1 MSKEAL
7 AKVVQRAISDGAFRR
22 QLSSDPATALRG
34 FDLTADESA
43 AIRSG
48 DAGRLTAMGVELRM
62 SKAFT
67 LSTDQAPNMG
77 GNSVLSN
84 DLGASFTGAANS
96 GVNSAGNSAL
106 LSGVNS
112 AGNASLD
119 SGMSSASNASLISG
133 VNSAGNSALLSGV
146 NSAGNATLDAG
157 MNSAAGNAAL
167 ISGVNSSDAI
177 LTDDSAA
184 TGQGA
189 VIGGGPEHALG
200 ALTGGDNAS
209 ITAAVD
215 DANAEGF
222 LTPVHTISEG
232 EQAAVSI
239 TSESAG
245 SSSAII
251 GGAAAAGSA
260 SLTDANAEGF
270 LTSVN
275 TGGDSAMNDVLVV
288 DDNAIS
294 GAATP
299 GEASDGPTLSQ

>member
-34 FDLTADESA
+34 FDLSPDESA

-67 LSTDQAPNMG
+67 LSSDQATGDAVRP
-77 GNSVLSN
+77 VLSN
-84 DLGASFTGAANS
+84 DLGASFTGAMNAGVNSAGNAALIS

-119 SGMSSASNASLISG
+119 
-133 VNSAGNSALLSGV
+133 
-146 NSAGNATLDAG
+146 AG

-167 ISGVNSSDAI
+167 ISGVNASDAI

-184 TGQGA
+184 TGQAA
-189 VIGGGPEHALG
+189 VIPGGPDHALG
-200 ALTGGDNAS
+200 ALTGGEGAS
-209 ITAAVD
+209 AV
-215 DANAEGF
+215 
-222 LTPVHTISEG
+222 
-232 EQAAVSI
+232 
-239 TSESAG
+239 
-245 SSSAII
+245 
-251 GGAAAAGSA
+251 GA
-260 SLTDANAEGF
+260 LDDANAEGF
-270 LTSVN
+270 LTSVHTIN
-275 TGGDSAMNDVLVV
+275 EGSINQVAITTESAGASSALTGGANAAGNASLTDANEGYLTSVHTGGDNATNDVLVV
-288 DDNAIS
+288 DDNGVS
-294 GAATP
+294 GAASP

>member
-34 FDLTADESA
+34 FDLSPDESA

-67 LSTDQAPNMG
+67 LSSDQATGDAVRP
-77 GNSVLSN
+77 VLSN
-84 DLGASFTGAANS
+84 DLGASFTGAMNS
-96 GVNSAGNSAL
+96 GVNSAGNA
-106 LSGVNS
+106 
-112 AGNASLD
+112 A
-119 SGMSSASNASLISG
+119 LISG
-133 VNSAGNSALLSGV
+133 VNSAGNSALDAGM
-146 NSAGNATLDAG
+146 NSAGNSALDAG

-167 ISGVNSSDAI
+167 ISGVNSGSNLNQPI

-184 TGQGA
+184 SGHGA

-200 ALTGGDNAS
+200 ALTGGEGAS
-209 ITAAVD
+209 ATGALD

-222 LTPVHTISEG
+222 LTPVHTINEG
-232 EQAAVSI
+232 AINQVAI

-245 SSSAII
+245 ASSALT
-251 GGAAAAGSA
+251 GGADAAGNA
-260 SLTDANAEGF
+260 SLSDGNDGY
-270 LTSVN
+270 LTSVH
-275 TGGDSAMNDVLVV
+275 TGGDSATNDVLVV
-288 DDNAIS
+288 DDDAIS
-294 GAATP
+294 GAASP
-299 GEASDGPTLSQ
+299 GEASGGPNLQQ